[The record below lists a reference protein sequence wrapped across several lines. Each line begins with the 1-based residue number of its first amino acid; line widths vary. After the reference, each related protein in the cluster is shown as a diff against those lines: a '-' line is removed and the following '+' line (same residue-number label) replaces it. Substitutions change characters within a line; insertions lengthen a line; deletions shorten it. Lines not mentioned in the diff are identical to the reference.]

1 MRVHFI
7 AIGGAAM
14 HSLAKNFLT
23 HYVGTMEEA
32 DDAVVFYNPETIK
45 HKRLPM
51 ISKEEVMSAFK
62 KKDLKVSPAGKSWR
76 LTCSINTGKK

>member
-1 MRVHFI
+1 
-7 AIGGAAM
+7 M

-62 KKDLKVSPAGKSWR
+62 KKDLKVFTGREELEAYLFDQHQEKMTF
-76 LTCSINTGKK
+76 LLSIP